1 MAVGAFLPL
10 AGLKPRMSAR
20 EAVLTWCGLAGFS
33 SWVRSGV
40 LALAVVVALPVF
52 VVVSICFSFFF
63 AISRTSSREKAMA
76 LAGPVD
82 LRSRSLRLRS
92 EADMG
97 GLEAEGLAGATGA
110 LAGIGLAGAA
120 LGAGF

>member
-10 AGLKPRMSAR
+10 AGLKPRISAR
-20 EAVLTWCGLAGFS
+20 DAVFTWCGLAGFS
-33 SWVRSGV
+33 SWVRSCAFAD
-40 LALAVVVALPVF
+40 LAAVVVLPVL
-52 VVVSICFSFFF
+52 VEASICFSFFW

-82 LRSRSLRLRS
+82 LRSRSLRFRS

-97 GLEAEGLAGATGA
+97 GLEAEGLAGAAGA
-110 LAGIGLAGAA
+110 LAGEGLA
-120 LGAGF
+120 